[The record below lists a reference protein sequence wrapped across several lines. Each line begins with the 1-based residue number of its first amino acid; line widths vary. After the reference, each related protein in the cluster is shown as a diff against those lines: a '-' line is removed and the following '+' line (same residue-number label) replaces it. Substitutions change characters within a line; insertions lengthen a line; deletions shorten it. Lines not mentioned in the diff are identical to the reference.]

1 MTNISRR
8 SFAAG
13 LTLSVMAFSAP
24 AGATRGTAAT
34 KLPKMT
40 VYKTPTCGCCNAW
53 ISHVIEAGFEVQA
66 VEVLNTTLIAVEYGV
81 PSRLRSC
88 HTAIIGEY
96 AVEGHVPAGEIK
108 RLLAERPSVAGLAVA
123 GMPIGSPGM
132 EVGDRRDPYQ
142 VIAFN
147 RNGQGSVFATY

>member
-1 MTNISRR
+1 MTTISRR

-13 LTLSVMAFSAP
+13 LTLSVIALSAP
-24 AGATRGTAAT
+24 AGATRGSMAT
-34 KLPKMT
+34 ELPKMT

-66 VEVLNTTLIAVEYGV
+66 VEVVNTTPIAAEYGV
-81 PSRLRSC
+81 PSQLRSC

-96 AVEGHVPAGEIK
+96 AVEGHVPAREIK

-132 EVGDRRDPYQ
+132 EIGDRRDPYH